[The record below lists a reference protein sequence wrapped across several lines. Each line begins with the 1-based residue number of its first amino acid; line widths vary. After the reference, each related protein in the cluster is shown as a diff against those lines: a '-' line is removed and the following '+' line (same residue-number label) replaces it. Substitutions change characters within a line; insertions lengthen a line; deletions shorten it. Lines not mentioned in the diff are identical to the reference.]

1 MKHTMGTLNHRFLW
15 LAMLGRRKN
24 LSISDTIMVS
34 VACAFMVCAAL
45 FLSACGGSEKPA
57 DTAVVKPIMPAVVL
71 PASPASEAS
80 APVSASAP
88 ATDPAPASEPVASA
102 SVAASA
108 PPVVS
113 PPTPKPV
120 LIEIHGDDAMYGA
133 LPPFYAFNAQSE
145 PANTQSI
152 LQAQFGGTVTVDN
165 RAEGGTASTLLNMM
179 NGVDG
184 GGPPFAQRILSSKA
198 EIVLDAHA
206 INDDLAQSLGPYTDA
221 LIAFVQSVRAAGK
234 IPVLEEPS
242 PVCDDS
248 RPHLDNYVSV
258 MDGIAEQYNVPVVK
272 QYDYLQTIPNL
283 CAHYTAGIFP
293 DNAIYAIKAQR
304 QAAVLAPIV
313 RTLMGE

>member
-1 MKHTMGTLNHRFLW
+1 
-15 LAMLGRRKN
+15 
-24 LSISDTIMVS
+24 
-34 VACAFMVCAAL
+34 MVCAAL

-102 SVAASA
+102 PVAASA

-113 PPTPKPV
+113 PPTPKSV

-145 PANTQSI
+145 PADTQSI
-152 LQAQFGGTVTVDN
+152 LQAKFGSTVTIDN

-184 GGPPFAQRILSSKA
+184 GGPPFAQRVLSSKA
-198 EIVLDAHA
+198 QIVLDAHA
-206 INDDLAQSLGPYTDA
+206 VNDDLSQSLGPYSDA
-221 LIAFVQSVRAAGK
+221 LVAWVQAVRAAGK
-234 IPVLEEPS
+234 VAVLEEPG

-248 RPHLDNYVSV
+248 RPYLANYVGV
-258 MDGIAEQYNVPVVK
+258 MDSIAASYNVPIVK
-272 QYDYLQTIPNL
+272 QYEYLLTIPNL
-283 CAHYTAGIFP
+283 CSHYTAGIFP
-293 DNAIYAIKAQR
+293 DNAIYQIKAQR
-304 QAAVLAPIV
+304 QAAILAPLVQNIV
-313 RTLMGE
+313 EEK

>member
-1 MKHTMGTLNHRFLW
+1 
-15 LAMLGRRKN
+15 
-24 LSISDTIMVS
+24 V
-34 VACAFMVCAAL
+34 
-45 FLSACGGSEKPA
+45 P
-57 DTAVVKPIMPAVVL
+57 
-71 PASPASEAS
+71 
-80 APVSASAP
+80 ASAP

-102 SVAASA
+102 PVAASD

-113 PPTPKPV
+113 PPTPKPI

-152 LQAQFGGTVTVDN
+152 LQAQFRSTVTVDN

-184 GGPPFAQRILSSKA
+184 GGPPFAQRVLSSKA
-198 EIVLDAHA
+198 QIVLDAHA
-206 INDDLAQSLGPYTDA
+206 VNDDLAQSLGPYADA
-221 LIAFVQSVRAAGK
+221 LIAFVQATRAAGK
-234 IPVLEEPS
+234 IAVLEEPG

-248 RPHLDNYVSV
+248 RPHLENYVSV
-258 MDGIAEQYNVPVVK
+258 MDSVAEQYNVPLVK
-272 QYDYLQTIPNL
+272 QFDYLQSIPNL

-304 QAAVLAPIV
+304 QAAVLAPLVQDIV
-313 RTLMGE
+313 GAQ